1 MNNLKLFKVL
11 SDKSRLLILNSLLEE
26 AMVVERLASRLGLA
40 ISTISFH
47 LKKLEDVGLV
57 TSKKEQYYKQYSVN
71 KDVLDQSLKHLI
83 TLDKDPLMEDRED
96 EYRNKVLDV
105 FFQNNYCEHLP
116 VQQKKRLII
125 LEEIAKAFNDD
136 TIYDELEVNEIIKS
150 YHDDYCTVRRE
161 LVDYKFLSRKKGDYQ
176 KR

>member
-57 TSKKEQYYKQYSVN
+57 TSKKEQYYRKYSVN
-71 KDVLDQSLKHLI
+71 KAVLNQSLSDLI

-96 EYRNKVLDV
+96 AYRKKVLDV
-105 FFQNNYCEHLP
+105 FFKDGYCEQLP

-125 LEEIAKAFNDD
+125 LAEIAKAFHNNKP
-136 TIYDELEVNEIIKS
+136 YNELEVNEIIKQF
-150 YHDDYCTVRRE
+150 HDDYCTVRRD
-161 LVDYKFLSRKKGDYQ
+161 LVDYKFLSRKKGTY
-176 KR
+176 KKL